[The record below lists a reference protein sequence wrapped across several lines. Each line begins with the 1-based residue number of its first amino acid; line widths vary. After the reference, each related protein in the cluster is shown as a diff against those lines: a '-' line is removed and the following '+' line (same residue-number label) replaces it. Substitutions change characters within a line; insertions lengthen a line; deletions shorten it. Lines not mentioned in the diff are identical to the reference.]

1 MFYFDIEVSVYSGVL
16 NKIMNQ
22 LERSLGSGNVK
33 YLGSYREA

>member
-22 LERSLGSGNVK
+22 LENSLGSGNVK